1 MAEYHSINKAAEV
14 LYISQPNLSRAIR
27 ELEQETGVTIFQRTP
42 QGVTVTFAGEELLS
56 HARII
61 LEELEQIRRMAEGEA
76 TLQRFSLCVPRAG
89 YISNAFTRFLSQ
101 LDSERKMLV
110 DYKETSAIGAL
121 QNVLDGGFHLGILR
135 YQKAMEPYFQA
146 LLREQGLNVRQVCQF
161 SYLAAMSRDNPL
173 SRKRPL
179 LFEDLKHL
187 TEITHG
193 DSYIL
198 SAARQVPD
206 QETQVGTDR
215 KIHVYDSMGQLA
227 MLRRGQRNQSG
238 HCGALRPAKW
248 CGSCGPAPSPAA
260 VLRRAEIL
268 FQQLRISTALPSGS
282 CRRKYALPCW
292 SNRIGSKK
300 VTHGCSRRAS

>member
-1 MAEYHSINKAAEV
+1 MNLQHLKYAVKVAEYHSINKAAEI

-27 ELEQETGVTIFQRTP
+27 ELEQETGITIFNRTP

-61 LEELEQIRRMAEGEA
+61 LEELEQIRRMSEGEA

-89 YISNAFTRFLSQ
+89 YISRAFTRFLSQ
-101 LDSERKMLV
+101 LDNERKMLV

-121 QNVLDGGFHLGILR
+121 QNVLDGGFNLGILR

-146 LLREQGLNVRQVCQF
+146 MLREQGLKVREVCQF
-161 SYLAAMSRDNPL
+161 SYQAAMSRNNPL
-173 SRKRPL
+173 SAQPHL
-179 LFEDLKHL
+179 HYEDLKHL

-198 SAARQVPD
+198 SAARQMPD
-206 QETQVGTDR
+206 PEAQMGTDR

-227 MLRRGQRNQSG
+227 MLRQIPNTFMMVYPLEPEVLERYQLVQRPVEEFSEPCCDVLVSKAG
-238 HCGALRPAKW
+238 YRFSALDKLFLKELD
-248 CGSCGPAPSPAA
+248 AA
-260 VLRRAEIL
+260 RA
-268 FQQLRISTALPSGS
+268 G
-282 CRRKYALPCW
+282 
-292 SNRIGSKK
+292 
-300 VTHGCSRRAS
+300 

>member
-1 MAEYHSINKAAEV
+1 MNLQHLKYAVKVAEYHSINKAAEV

-61 LEELEQIRRMAEGEA
+61 LEELDQIRRMAEGEA

-198 SAARQVPD
+198 SAARKVPD

-227 MLRRGQRNQSG
+227 MLRQIPNTFMMVYPLEQ
-238 HCGALRPAKW
+238 
-248 CGSCGPAPSPAA
+248 
-260 VLRRAEIL
+260 EIL
-268 FQQLRISTALPSGS
+268 ERYDLVQIPVEDFSEPCCDVLISKQGYRLSALDKLFLKELDTARGS
-282 CRRKYALPCW
+282 
-292 SNRIGSKK
+292 
-300 VTHGCSRRAS
+300 RA